1 MYHASESSPVGHLI
15 VHLTDDDHP
24 QQVEFRFERL
34 RSRIGGAFG
43 VSLLAHIA
51 FVALFFLAVR
61 YGPPSTS
68 SNLLV
73 QPDSVNT
80 QIVWLAEPGPGGGGG
95 GGGNS
100 SPEPPR
106 KAELP
111 GKEQI
116 TVPVLKAAQPVE
128 KPDDQPPQQ
137 ALDIPAMTM
146 AADLDITGPGTLDGT
161 SATTSQG
168 TGTGGGAGAGVG
180 SGIGSGSGSGLGP
193 GYGGGTGGGAY
204 RPGNGV
210 ESPRLLQKKDPQ
222 YTPDAMRAKVQ
233 GTVEIECIVET
244 NGNCSHIE
252 VVRSLDRA
260 FGLDDEAI
268 KAVRQWR
275 FVPGKRQGE
284 EVPVIVTIELTFTLR

>member
-1 MYHASESSPVGHLI
+1 MPHPSGSSPIGHLV
-15 VHLTDDDHP
+15 VHLSGDSRP
-24 QQVEFRFERL
+24 EVEFSFERL
-34 RSRIGGAFG
+34 RSRVGGALG
-43 VSLLAHIA
+43 ISLLTHVVFISL
-51 FVALFFLAVR
+51 FLLALR
-61 YGPPSTS
+61 YGP
-68 SNLLV
+68 
-73 QPDSVNT
+73 QPILDQPVEPDALNT
-80 QIVWLAEPGPGGGGG
+80 RIVWLSEPGPGGGGG
-95 GGGNS
+95 GGGNN

-111 GKEQI
+111 GKDRI
-116 TVPVLKAAQPVE
+116 TVPVLKAETPAP
-128 KPDDQPPQQ
+128 KPEEPPPLQ
-137 ALDIPAMTM
+137 AMNIPAKAL
-146 AADLDITGPGTLDGT
+146 AADLDLTVPGAIDGT
-161 SATTSQG
+161 TVTTSQG
-168 TGTGGGAGAGVG
+168 SGSGGGAGTGVG
-180 SGIGSGSGSGLGP
+180 TGIGPGTGSGLGA

-244 NGNCSHIE
+244 NGSCSHIE

-268 KAVRQWR
+268 RAVRQWR

>member
-1 MYHASESSPVGHLI
+1 MYEPSESSSVGHLV
-15 VHLTDDDHP
+15 VHLGGDSHL
-24 QQVEFRFERL
+24 QEVEFRFERL
-34 RSRIGGAFG
+34 KSRIGGAFG
-43 VSLLAHIA
+43 VSLVTHIV

-61 YGPPSTS
+61 YGPQGNS
-68 SNLLV
+68 SSSLV
-73 QPDSVNT
+73 QPDSANT

-111 GKEQI
+111 GKEKI
-116 TVPVLKAAQPVE
+116 TVPVMRTEIPVPTPE
-128 KPDDQPPQQ
+128 DQPPQQ
-137 ALDIPAMTM
+137 AMDIPAKSM
-146 AADLDITGPGTLDGT
+146 AADLDATVPGTLDGT
-161 SATTSQG
+161 AATTSQG
-168 TGTGGGAGAGVG
+168 TGTGGGAGTGVG

-204 RPGNGV
+204 RPCNGV

-233 GTVEIECIVET
+233 GMVEIECIVET
-244 NGNCSHIE
+244 NGSCTHIE
-252 VVRSLDRA
+252 VVHSLDRA
-260 FGLDDEAI
+260 FGLDEEAI